1 MLKAVIIDSSAV
13 ARGLLNTV
21 LMDGSYDVVGQG
33 HTGASAIALMVKHNP
48 QIVCIARDVVDADE
62 ASIAELRKGWPKA
75 MLFMVSSEFD
85 APTVQKAHA
94 MGFIGFIVK
103 PFNGGTVLKTI
114 RSTIIATVKRQ
125 QKAQAEAAGGAEPQ
139 AGAAD

>member
-1 MLKAVIIDSSAV
+1 MLKAVIIDTSAV

-21 LMDGSYDVVGQG
+21 LTDGSYDVVGQG
-33 HTGASAIALMVKHNP
+33 HTGASTIALMVKHNP
-48 QIVCIARDVVDADE
+48 QIVCIARDVVEADE
-62 ASIAELRKGWPKA
+62 AAIAEVRKGWPKA

-103 PFNGGTVLKTI
+103 PFNAGTVLKTI
-114 RSTIIATVKRQ
+114 RSTIITMVKRQ
-125 QKAQAEAAGGAEPQ
+125 QKVQAELQAAGGGADN
-139 AGAAD
+139 GAA